1 MPHKYEMKLRKNVM
15 RKENVV
21 SIEERIP
28 KLKQHRKKKANR
40 RLIFLLSLFL
50 IMILSVIY
58 FQSPLSHVKNIEVK
72 GNELVPS
79 ETIISKSKIKQG
91 MNVWSVNKKETSERL
106 NKLPEIKNAKVKM
119 SFPNSF
125 VIEVDELG
133 KKAYLLK
140 DNKFQIILENGKVL
154 NKGTESIPVDAPL
167 LRGFKEDKALKKMI
181 SELGE
186 LPKEVQHL
194 ISEINLTPKKT
205 DQYHLTLFMNDGYE
219 VSATIRTFSEK
230 MEHYPSIVSQLD
242 PSQKGVIDLE
252 VGSYFRSYES
262 EESESEAEPAGD
274 AVEEDEGEGD
284 AGDES

>member
-1 MPHKYEMKLRKNVM
+1 M

-79 ETIISKSKIKQG
+79 ETIISESKIKQG

-106 NKLPEIKNAKVKM
+106 NKLPEIKDAKVKM

-284 AGDES
+284 AGDESEG

>member
-1 MPHKYEMKLRKNVM
+1 M

-40 RLIFLLSLFL
+40 RLIFLLALFL
-50 IMILSVIY
+50 LMILSVIY
-58 FQSPLSHVKNIEVK
+58 FQSPLSHVKDIEVK
-72 GNELVPS
+72 GNELVPGG
-79 ETIISKSKIKQG
+79 TIISESKIKQG
-91 MNVWSVNKKETSERL
+91 MNVWSVNKKETAERL
-106 NKLPEIKNAKVKM
+106 NKLPEIKNAQVKM

-154 NKGTESIPVDAPL
+154 NKGTDSIPVDAPL

-252 VGSYFRSYES
+252 VGSYFRSYQS
-262 EESESEAEPAGD
+262 EEADSEAEPGTD
-274 AVEEDEGEGD
+274 ASEEGEGVV
-284 AGDES
+284 GDESEG

>member
-1 MPHKYEMKLRKNVM
+1 M

-50 IMILSVIY
+50 LMILSVIY
-58 FQSPLSHVKNIEVK
+58 FQSPLSHVKTIKVN
-72 GNELVPS
+72 GNELVSS
-79 ETIISKSKIKQG
+79 ETILSESKLKPG
-91 MNVWSVNKKETSERL
+91 MNVWGVNKNETAERL
-106 NKLPEIKNAKVKM
+106 TKLPEIKSAKVKL

-125 VIEVDELG
+125 VIEVNELG

-140 DNKFQIILENGKVL
+140 DNKFLIILENGKVL

-167 LRGFKEDKALKKMI
+167 LRGFKEDKTLKRMI

-194 ISEINLTPKKT
+194 ISEINLVPKKT

-242 PSQKGVIDLE
+242 PSKKGVIDLE
-252 VGSYFRSYES
+252 VGSYFRTYES
-262 EESESEAEPAGD
+262 ERQD
-274 AVEEDEGEGD
+274 EEDD
-284 AGDES
+284 GDESEG

>member
-1 MPHKYEMKLRKNVM
+1 M

>member
-1 MPHKYEMKLRKNVM
+1 M

-40 RLIFLLSLFL
+40 RLIFLLALFL
-50 IMILSVIY
+50 LMILSVIY
-58 FQSPLSHVKNIEVK
+58 FQSPLSHVKHIEVK

-79 ETIISKSKIKQG
+79 DTIISTSEIKQG
-91 MNVWSVNKKETSERL
+91 MNVWSVNKKETAARL
-106 NKLPEIKNAKVKM
+106 NELPEIKNAQVKM

-125 VIEVDELG
+125 IIEVEELD
-133 KKAYLLK
+133 KKAYILK
-140 DNKFQIILENGKVL
+140 DNKFYIILENGKVL
-154 NKGTESIPVDAPL
+154 NKGTDSIPVDAPL
-167 LRGFKEDKALKKMI
+167 LRGFKEDKVLKKMI

-186 LPKEVQHL
+186 LPKEVRHL

-205 DQYHLTLFMNDGYE
+205 DQYHVTLFMNDGYE

-242 PSQKGVIDLE
+242 PSKKGVIDLE
-252 VGSYFRSYES
+252 VGSYFRAYES
-262 EESESEAEPAGD
+262 ENDTEPESD
-274 AVEEDEGEGD
+274 AVEEGEAD
-284 AGDES
+284 DGDESEG

>member
-1 MPHKYEMKLRKNVM
+1 M

-40 RLIFLLSLFL
+40 RLIFLLALFL
-50 IMILSVIY
+50 VMILSVIY

-72 GNELVPS
+72 GNELVPGETVIS
-79 ETIISKSKIKQG
+79 ESNIKQG
-91 MNVWSVNKKETSERL
+91 MNVWSVNKKETAERL
-106 NKLPEIKNAKVKM
+106 NKLPEIKNAQVKM

-154 NKGTESIPVDAPL
+154 NKGTNSIPVDAPL

-181 SELGE
+181 SELGK
-186 LPKEVQHL
+186 LPEEVQHL

-262 EESESEAEPAGD
+262 EEAESESGPSSDAAE
-274 AVEEDEGEGD
+274 EGEGD
-284 AGDES
+284 VGDESEG